1 MADTKDELL
10 GAAEAAAKLNKELAK
25 IQNSKALQD
34 LKNDTTAAQE
44 EIKLYQANMGLL
56 SQTMT
61 NTAKENFNLLE
72 HELGAQQRI
81 IENKI
86 KERDLE
92 IEKIE
97 LIKGQLKENEDLSA
111 SHQNLLATL
120 RQENVEDEGR
130 LVTAGK
136 TTQAYQAMGNII
148 NKNYEVLT
156 KIGGAMG
163 LQRNMLV
170 DGVKYYGEQYK
181 AVVQNVQGWGALE
194 KRMAGAGKTQA
205 MMLGGLNGAIKHTK
219 ALGVVAANAAKSF
232 FDIFSVSNI
241 LGSVIK
247 KIWSTSLGFMKEISA
262 ATSQFNAASGTAGT
276 MAKDVTAAM
285 DFGIGVSAAEVGEAA
300 SGLANSF
307 TEFTSVSKGA
317 RTSLVKTASGLG
329 RLGISS
335 TTTGKNLQFMT
346 KAMGQ
351 SSEDAENTLKGLA
364 SAASTLGKTPAALM
378 EDLGSFSGDLAA
390 YGSEW
395 EDVLLGAAAAAKQS
409 GLEMSKLMSL
419 TEKFTT
425 FDSAAT
431 AVGGL
436 NALLGGDFVN
446 SLEMMEAAAQGPER
460 VAGMLSDAMKAGG
473 KSFEMM
479 SFWERKALAEQV
491 GMTTSELSMLMGIET
506 EEGKKAKAEAQ
517 AKAKEQDNYRK
528 ILSSTVDIA
537 RRLEL
542 FWKGLFGSK
551 ELMTAMSDGIEAIMD
566 ALKTKAVKNA
576 IDEIGILMGK
586 ALKFGAKILPDVVAA
601 ILWLMESFQS
611 LVKFFGGSGTSAL
624 VAFIVVLGSLKLA
637 SGLAAVAMN
646 KMISGTSAG
655 ISKVGNKAAEGAGK
669 MLGFTEKV
677 DKGSDAMK
685 KSGPKAASA
694 VGPLL
699 AFGAAILM
707 IGAGIGLAAYG
718 FSLLV
723 ASFNGITNAGMALGA
738 VAIVMGGFVLVLL
751 LMIPVIS
758 ALGAVTYA
766 VGAPLLALGFVF
778 LMMGVGVLAA
788 AFGISLLV
796 AALNGVSAEVLWE
809 QSKSLMLLGAA
820 IAIISAASVLA
831 GPGLVILSL
840 GLVGLAGALWI
851 LSFPLSKIS
860 EDLTNLMNVMIM
872 PKTKGSSMF
881 AQISSEIPTAIGHI
895 NAFTEAWEK
904 MIKAV
909 NMMATNPKPTIITTI
924 MMERLFGSISSVS
937 PKSAA
942 STVRVI
948 EKAKEYQKEVVKN
961 KDNVDALVELLKAKG
976 DVPGG
981 GSGGG
986 PSLDGAVIRLE
997 VGGNRFGDYII
1008 KTNTEYANR
1017 TGLGEYT
1024 AS

>member
-1 MADTKDELL
+1 
-10 GAAEAAAKLNKELAK
+10 
-25 IQNSKALQD
+25 
-34 LKNDTTAAQE
+34 
-44 EIKLYQANMGLL
+44 
-56 SQTMT
+56 
-61 NTAKENFNLLE
+61 
-72 HELGAQQRI
+72 
-81 IENKI
+81 
-86 KERDLE
+86 
-92 IEKIE
+92 
-97 LIKGQLKENEDLSA
+97 
-111 SHQNLLATL
+111 
-120 RQENVEDEGR
+120 
-130 LVTAGK
+130 
-136 TTQAYQAMGNII
+136 
-148 NKNYEVLT
+148 
-156 KIGGAMG
+156 
-163 LQRNMLV
+163 
-170 DGVKYYGEQYK
+170 
-181 AVVQNVQGWGALE
+181 
-194 KRMAGAGKTQA
+194 
-205 MMLGGLNGAIKHTK
+205 
-219 ALGVVAANAAKSF
+219 
-232 FDIFSVSNI
+232 
-241 LGSVIK
+241 
-247 KIWSTSLGFMKEISA
+247 
-262 ATSQFNAASGTAGT
+262 
-276 MAKDVTAAM
+276 
-285 DFGIGVSAAEVGEAA
+285 
-300 SGLANSF
+300 
-307 TEFTSVSKGA
+307 
-317 RTSLVKTASGLG
+317 
-329 RLGISS
+329 
-335 TTTGKNLQFMT
+335 MT

-517 AKAKEQDNYRK
+517 AKAKAQENYRK
-528 ILSSTVDIA
+528 LLSSTVDIT

-542 FWKGLFGSK
+542 FWKSLFASNPVMKAMMKGL
-551 ELMTAMSDGIEAIMD
+551 ETIM
-566 ALKTKAVKNA
+566 AQLKDSESPLRKAVKGLGEMMAVGIELA
-576 IDEIGILMGK
+576 IKVLPGMVRGFTYLIGIVTK
-586 ALKFGAKILPDVVAA
+586 VIKFFSGGEGGAKGAVV
-601 ILWLMESFQS
+601 
-611 LVKFFGGSGTSAL
+611 G
-624 VAFIVVLGSLKLA
+624 FIVVLGSLKLA
-637 SGLAAVAMN
+637 SGLAAMAMN
-646 KMISGTSAG
+646 KMISGVGAG

-677 DKGSDAMK
+677 GKGSDAME

-723 ASFNGITNAGMALGA
+723 ASFNDITNAGMALGA
-738 VAIVMGGFVLVLL
+738 VAIVMGGFVLVLA

-766 VGAPLLALGFVF
+766 VGAPLLALGLVF

-796 AALNGVSAEVLWE
+796 AALKGVSAEVLWE

-820 IAIISAASVLA
+820 IAIISAASNLA
-831 GPGLVILSL
+831 GPGLAILSL
-840 GLVGLAGALWI
+840 GLVALAGALFI

-860 EDLTNLMNVMIM
+860 EDLTNLMSVMIM

-976 DVPGG
+976 DVPGAG
-981 GSGGG
+981 AGGG
-986 PSLDGAVIRLE
+986 ASLDGAVIRLE
-997 VGGNRFGDYII
+997 VGGNQFGDYII
-1008 KTNTEYANR
+1008 KTQQQYAEF
-1017 TGLGEYT
+1017 TGQGQHFV
-1024 AS
+1024 ANKG